1 MNDQTRH
8 GQDIDVVTQDGEIVT
23 GHALPDGYEMKSD
36 VDQTL
41 AVALTRVEI
50 DQQIATARAMP
61 RAITRVLDNI
71 LSLVTLDEETAEECI
86 YALPRAGKAIRGPSI
101 RLAEIVHSQWGNA
114 RVGTRVVHVDRFEKY
129 VEAEGVWYDME
140 SGSVTTA
147 RVRRRIS
154 DRKGKLLNEDMIIVT
169 GNAACAIAKR
179 NAILAGVPKPVW
191 RKAFKMVEDIAAGT
205 TQTLT
210 ARRDRAMA
218 KFARFGIVPEQVFA
232 ALSVGGLDDIT
243 TEHLPTL
250 TGMFAALKSGESN
263 VEEMFPKVSDIAGG
277 KTLGDK
283 LDTLANGGEPVV
295 TEEQKKQAVA
305 EDAEKAKP
313 KQTRKSPAKAEEAA
327 GAEAGNKA
335 GASLSPQTS
344 GDAPASNQETAK
356 ADSPP
361 AEAKSAAAEPTPP
374 GTAAA
379 APKGMTPEIRTGMQR
394 MAKDMFNS
402 MGKKKAEA
410 AFDYFVAA
418 NELQKSDPAYVA
430 AKTVADEHYR
440 RIAGDGSSSPAEC
453 DAALN
458 KAMAS

>member
-1 MNDQTRH
+1 MNEQTRH
-8 GQDIDVVTQDGEIVT
+8 GQEVDVVTQDGEIVT

-50 DQQIATARAMP
+50 DQQIATARSMP
-61 RAITRVLDNI
+61 RTITRVLDNI

-263 VEEMFPKVSDIAGG
+263 VEEMFPKVSDLAGG

-283 LDTLANGGEPVV
+283 LDTLANGGEPV
-295 TEEQKKQAVA
+295 EEQPKPSA
-305 EDAEKAKP
+305 EQAKP

-327 GAEAGNKA
+327 GANPAQA

-344 GDAPASNQETAK
+344 GDAPASNQETSA
-356 ADSPP
+356 AIPP
-361 AEAKSAAAEPTPP
+361 AAEKSAAAADPP
-374 GTAAA
+374 PAAAA
-379 APKGMTPEIRTGMQR
+379 APKGMTPEITKGLRR
-394 MAKDMFNS
+394 FHEDA
-402 MGKKKAEA
+402 MGAMGQKKARA
-410 AFDYFVAA
+410 AFDYFISA
-418 NELQKSDPAYVA
+418 NELHQGDPAYVA
-430 AKTVADEHYR
+430 AESVLAAHTR
-440 RIAGDGSSSPAEC
+440 RIAGEGSPA
-453 DAALN
+453 DADVALQ
-458 KAMAS
+458 KALAS

>member
-1 MNDQTRH
+1 MNEQVRQ
-8 GQDIDVVTQDGEIVT
+8 GQEVDVVTQDGEIVT
-23 GHALPDGYEMKSD
+23 GHALPDGYDMKSD

-61 RAITRVLDNI
+61 RTITRVLDNI

-86 YALPRAGKAIRGPSI
+86 YALPRDGKAIRGPSI
-101 RLAEIVHSQWGNA
+101 RLAEILHSQWGNC

-140 SGSVTTA
+140 TGSVTTA

-191 RKAFKMVEDIAAGT
+191 RKAFKTVEDIAAGT

-218 KFARFGIVPEQVFA
+218 KFARFGVVPEQVFA
-232 ALSVGGLDDIT
+232 ALSVGGPDDVT

-263 VEEMFPKVSDIAGG
+263 VEEMFPKVSEIAGAKG
-277 KTLGDK
+277 LGDK
-283 LDTLANGGEPVV
+283 LDALANGGE
-295 TEEQKKQAVA
+295 AA
-305 EDAEKAKP
+305 EDAAKP
-313 KQTRKSPAKAEEAA
+313 PAEKKTRKASAPKAEEAA
-327 GAEAGNKA
+327 GADAGNKA
-335 GASLSPQTS
+335 GASQSPQ
-344 GDAPASNQETAK
+344 
-356 ADSPP
+356 
-361 AEAKSAAAEPTPP
+361 AAAADPAVPDAGAP
-374 GTAAA
+374 VSIDQQQIAAA
-379 APKGMTPEIRTGMQR
+379 APPAAAAQSADAPAPSSPGASVAQPVGLNAAARTGLQR
-394 MAKDMFNS
+394 LHADM
-402 MGKKKAEA
+402 MGAMGRGKIEKAFA
-410 AFDYFVAA
+410 TFVQA
-418 NELQKSDPAYVA
+418 NELSASDLAHQA
-430 AKTVADEHYR
+430 AVKLRDVHFVR
-440 RIAGDGSSSPAEC
+440 VGGDGSPAAA
-453 DAALN
+453 DAVMN
-458 KAMAS
+458 EVTK

>member
-8 GQDIDVVTQDGEIVT
+8 GQEVDVVTQDGEIVT
-23 GHALPDGYEMKSD
+23 GHALPDGYDMKSD

-61 RAITRVLDNI
+61 RTITRVLDNI

-101 RLAEIVHSQWGNA
+101 RLAEILHSQWGNC

-140 SGSVTTA
+140 TGSVTTA

-263 VEEMFPKVSDIAGG
+263 VEEMFPKVSDIAGA
-277 KTLGDK
+277 KTIGDK
-283 LDTLANGGEPVV
+283 LDALANGGEQVV
-295 TEEQKKQAVA
+295 TEEQKKQTTA

-313 KQTRKSPAKAEEAA
+313 KQTKKSSSPKADEADGAKP
-327 GAEAGNKA
+327 AEAGVQQA
-335 GASLSPQTS
+335 PQQVDAS
-344 GDAPASNQETAK
+344 APATNTETSAVVP
-356 ADSPP
+356 PP
-361 AEAKSAAAEPTPP
+361 AEKSAAAAETSPA
-374 GTAAA
+374 AAA
-379 APKGMTPEIRTGMQR
+379 APKGMTEAHRTGLR
-394 MAKDMFNS
+394 RAHADMMNA
-402 MGKKKAEA
+402 MGQKKARA
-410 AFDYFVAA
+410 AFDAFVQANDLREEDAA
-418 NELQKSDPAYVA
+418 YKA
-430 AKTVADEHYR
+430 AEAVLFAHTK
-440 RIAGDGSSSPAEC
+440 RIAGEGSPSDA

-458 KAMAS
+458 KALAS